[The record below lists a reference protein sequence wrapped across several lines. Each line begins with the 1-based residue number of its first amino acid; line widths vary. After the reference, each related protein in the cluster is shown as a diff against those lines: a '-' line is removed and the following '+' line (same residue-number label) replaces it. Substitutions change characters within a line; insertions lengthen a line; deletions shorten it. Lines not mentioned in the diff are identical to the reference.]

1 MKLDAAPL
9 RHRDHF
15 LVIQKQEIILIDGY
29 VDVSTLNLLAKKN
42 AGVSVTI
49 YTFKKTKLTARDV
62 ATFNGQYPQLEVK
75 HTNIFHDRFLIL
87 DGKTVYHIG
96 ASLKDAGKKC
106 FAVSEMKDAG
116 RSLMKKLAG
125 VK

>member
-1 MKLDAAPL
+1 M
-9 RHRDHF
+9 
-15 LVIQKQEIILIDGY
+15 VQKAEQEIILIDGY
-29 VDVSTLNLLAKKN
+29 VDVSTLNL
-42 AGVSVTI
+42 
-49 YTFKKTKLTARDV
+49 F
-62 ATFNGQYPQLEVK
+62 
-75 HTNIFHDRFLIL
+75 FLIL

>member
-1 MKLDAAPL
+1 M
-9 RHRDHF
+9 
-15 LVIQKQEIILIDGY
+15 
-29 VDVSTLNLLAKKN
+29 
-42 AGVSVTI
+42 
-49 YTFKKTKLTARDV
+49 
-62 ATFNGQYPQLEVK
+62 EVK